1 MSVKDDIRKEALSEL
16 PITLG
21 KLVKDTSATTV
32 PAISNQLKRSSV
44 NTDRQLEIRVQ
55 GIPESS
61 DTSQLKRM
69 EFDER
74 HVSDVPK
81 MLMNRIIVVFCPSV
95 PFPRVAQSNLRTN
108 AENSLKGVVIEVT
121 VRKRLRMFQ
130 NFKFLKFDSD
140 WNIYEK

>member
-1 MSVKDDIRKEALSEL
+1 MFLKKTLFVSHVSVKDDIRKEALSEL

-61 DTSQLKRM
+61 DTSQLMRM

-81 MLMNRIIVVFCPSV
+81 NVDEQDHCSILSICANSPEWHSRTFGQT
-95 PFPRVAQSNLRTN
+95 PRTT
-108 AENSLKGVVIEVT
+108 LKA
-121 VRKRLRMFQ
+121 
-130 NFKFLKFDSD
+130 LKLQ
-140 WNIYEK
+140 